1 MKKLLLFLMLLTL
14 MAPSSAFS
22 WGSLGHDASVLIAEK
37 HLTRKAKKN
46 LAKYLE
52 NRPLVYYASWMDYM
66 GYVTKSGYSND
77 WFDHCVPVDKAFEYD
92 EGGTR
97 EQFTAANDR
106 FRRNCYTLVKDRYG
120 WYDIRRYLW
129 MNKARRWSNYCE
141 LFGWSGWTKPEGV
154 ADE

>member
-1 MKKLLLFLMLLTL
+1 MGL
-14 MAPSSAFS
+14 
-22 WGSLGHDASVLIAEK
+22 HDLIQ
-37 HLTRKAKKN
+37 KARE
-46 LAKYLE
+46 LRLE
-52 NRPLVYYASWMDYM
+52 NVEILDRYSEEEISRIYNGIGPDRFPDWLRKI
-66 GYVTKSGYSND
+66 VTESAELFEAAALIHD
-77 WFDHCVPVDKAFEYD
+77 VEYD

-154 ADE
+154 EE

>member
-1 MKKLLLFLMLLTL
+1 MGLHDLIQKARDLKLENVEILDRYSE
-14 MAPSSAFS
+14 AE
-22 WGSLGHDASVLIAEK
+22 IAEIYNGIGPDRFPDW
-37 HLTRKAKKN
+37 LRKI
-46 LAKYLE
+46 
-52 NRPLVYYASWMDYM
+52 
-66 GYVTKSGYSND
+66 VTESAELFEAAALIHD
-77 WFDHCVPVDKAFEYD
+77 VEYD

-154 ADE
+154 EE

>member
-1 MKKLLLFLMLLTL
+1 MELHDLVQKARDLKLENVEILDRYSE
-14 MAPSSAFS
+14 AE
-22 WGSLGHDASVLIAEK
+22 IAEIYNGIGPDRFPDW
-37 HLTRKAKKN
+37 LRKI
-46 LAKYLE
+46 
-52 NRPLVYYASWMDYM
+52 
-66 GYVTKSGYSND
+66 VTESAELFEAAALIHD
-77 WFDHCVPVDKAFEYD
+77 VEYD

-154 ADE
+154 EE

>member
-1 MKKLLLFLMLLTL
+1 MTVKE
-14 MAPSSAFS
+14 
-22 WGSLGHDASVLIAEK
+22 LI
-37 HLTRKAKKN
+37 RKARALN
-46 LAKYLE
+46 LE
-52 NRPLVYYASWMDYM
+52 NVEILGRYSEEEISRIYNGIGPDRFPDWLRKI
-66 GYVTKSGYSND
+66 VTESAELFEAAALIHD
-77 WFDHCVPVDKAFEYD
+77 VEYD

-120 WYDIRRYLW
+120 WYDPRRYLW

-154 ADE
+154 VE

>member
-1 MKKLLLFLMLLTL
+1 MGLHDLIQKARDLKLENVEILDRYSE
-14 MAPSSAFS
+14 AE
-22 WGSLGHDASVLIAEK
+22 IAEIYNGIGPDRFPDW
-37 HLTRKAKKN
+37 LRKI
-46 LAKYLE
+46 
-52 NRPLVYYASWMDYM
+52 
-66 GYVTKSGYSND
+66 VTESAELFEAAALIHD
-77 WFDHCVPVDKAFEYD
+77 VEYD

-154 ADE
+154 AE

>member
-1 MKKLLLFLMLLTL
+1 MRVKE
-14 MAPSSAFS
+14 
-22 WGSLGHDASVLIAEK
+22 LIQ
-37 HLTRKAKKN
+37 KARELN
-46 LAKYLE
+46 LE
-52 NRPLVYYASWMDYM
+52 NVEILDRYSEQEISGIYNGIGPDRFPDWLRKI
-66 GYVTKSGYSND
+66 VTESAELFEAAALIHD
-77 WFDHCVPVDKAFEYD
+77 VEYD

-120 WYDIRRYLW
+120 WYDPRRYLW

-154 ADE
+154 AE

>member
-1 MKKLLLFLMLLTL
+1 MELHDLIQKARKLRLENVEILDRYSE
-14 MAPSSAFS
+14 AE
-22 WGSLGHDASVLIAEK
+22 IAEIYNGIGPDRFPDW
-37 HLTRKAKKN
+37 LRKI
-46 LAKYLE
+46 
-52 NRPLVYYASWMDYM
+52 
-66 GYVTKSGYSND
+66 VTESAELFEAAALIHD
-77 WFDHCVPVDKAFEYD
+77 VEYD

-154 ADE
+154 VE

>member
-1 MKKLLLFLMLLTL
+1 MGL
-14 MAPSSAFS
+14 
-22 WGSLGHDASVLIAEK
+22 HDLIQ
-37 HLTRKAKKN
+37 KARE
-46 LAKYLE
+46 LRLE
-52 NRPLVYYASWMDYM
+52 NVEILDRYSEEEISRIYNGIGPDRFPDWLRKI
-66 GYVTKSGYSND
+66 VTESAELFEAAALTHD
-77 WFDHCVPVDKAFEYD
+77 VEYD

-154 ADE
+154 AE

>member
-1 MKKLLLFLMLLTL
+1 M
-14 MAPSSAFS
+14 
-22 WGSLGHDASVLIAEK
+22 SVKELI
-37 HLTRKAKKN
+37 RKARALN
-46 LAKYLE
+46 LE
-52 NRPLVYYASWMDYM
+52 NVEILGRYSEEEISRIYNGIGPDRFPDWLRKI
-66 GYVTKSGYSND
+66 VTESAELFEAAALIHD
-77 WFDHCVPVDKAFEYD
+77 VEYD

-154 ADE
+154 SE

>member
-1 MKKLLLFLMLLTL
+1 MSVKELIKKAREL
-14 MAPSSAFS
+14 
-22 WGSLGHDASVLIAEK
+22 
-37 HLTRKAKKN
+37 R
-46 LAKYLE
+46 LE
-52 NRPLVYYASWMDYM
+52 NVEILDRYSEAEISEIYNGIGPDRFPDWLRKI
-66 GYVTKSGYSND
+66 VTESAELFEAAALIHD
-77 WFDHCVPVDKAFEYD
+77 VEYD

-120 WYDIRRYLW
+120 WYDPRRYLW

-154 ADE
+154 VE

>member
-1 MKKLLLFLMLLTL
+1 MGLHDLIQKARDLKLENVEILDRYSE
-14 MAPSSAFS
+14 AE
-22 WGSLGHDASVLIAEK
+22 IAEIYNGIGPDRFPDW
-37 HLTRKAKKN
+37 LRKI
-46 LAKYLE
+46 
-52 NRPLVYYASWMDYM
+52 
-66 GYVTKSGYSND
+66 VTESAELFEAAALIHD
-77 WFDHCVPVDKAFEYD
+77 VEYD

-120 WYDIRRYLW
+120 WYDPRRYLW

-154 ADE
+154 VE

>member
-1 MKKLLLFLMLLTL
+1 MEL
-14 MAPSSAFS
+14 
-22 WGSLGHDASVLIAEK
+22 HDLIQ
-37 HLTRKAKKN
+37 KARE
-46 LAKYLE
+46 LRLE
-52 NRPLVYYASWMDYM
+52 NVEILDRYSEEEISRIYNGIGPDRFPDWLRKI
-66 GYVTKSGYSND
+66 VTESAELFEAAALIHD
-77 WFDHCVPVDKAFEYD
+77 VEYD

-154 ADE
+154 VE

>member
-1 MKKLLLFLMLLTL
+1 MTVKELIQKARKL
-14 MAPSSAFS
+14 
-22 WGSLGHDASVLIAEK
+22 
-37 HLTRKAKKN
+37 R
-46 LAKYLE
+46 LE
-52 NRPLVYYASWMDYM
+52 NVGILDRYSVEEIAGIYNGIGPDRFPDWLRKI
-66 GYVTKSGYSND
+66 VTESAELFEAAALIHD
-77 WFDHCVPVDKAFEYD
+77 VEYD

-154 ADE
+154 SE

>member
-1 MKKLLLFLMLLTL
+1 MTVEELIKKAREL
-14 MAPSSAFS
+14 
-22 WGSLGHDASVLIAEK
+22 K
-37 HLTRKAKKN
+37 
-46 LAKYLE
+46 LE
-52 NRPLVYYASWMDYM
+52 NVEILDKYSFLDVFKIYNGIGPDRFPDWLRKI
-66 GYVTKSGYSND
+66 VTESAELFEAAALIHD
-77 WFDHCVPVDKAFEYD
+77 VEYD

-141 LFGWSGWTKPEGV
+141 LFGWSGWTKPDGV
-154 ADE
+154 SE

>member
-1 MKKLLLFLMLLTL
+1 MTVKELIQKARKL
-14 MAPSSAFS
+14 
-22 WGSLGHDASVLIAEK
+22 
-37 HLTRKAKKN
+37 R
-46 LAKYLE
+46 LE
-52 NRPLVYYASWMDYM
+52 NVGILDRYSVEEIAGIYNGIGPDRFPDWLRKI
-66 GYVTKSGYSND
+66 VTESAELFEAAALIHD
-77 WFDHCVPVDKAFEYD
+77 VEYD

-141 LFGWSGWTKPEGV
+141 LFGWSGWTKPKGV
-154 ADE
+154 SE

>member
-1 MKKLLLFLMLLTL
+1 MTVEELIKKAREL
-14 MAPSSAFS
+14 
-22 WGSLGHDASVLIAEK
+22 
-37 HLTRKAKKN
+37 N
-46 LAKYLE
+46 LE
-52 NRPLVYYASWMDYM
+52 NVEILDRYSEEEISRIYNGIGPDRFPDWLRKI
-66 GYVTKSGYSND
+66 VTESAELFEAAALIHD
-77 WFDHCVPVDKAFEYD
+77 VEYD

-154 ADE
+154 SE